1 MERIGWI
8 GTGVMGKSMCLHVLK
23 KGYAVSVHNQ
33 TKEKTDDLCRQG
45 AAWFDTPGDVA
56 AQSDIVFT
64 MVGVPVSCVDGGS
77 GWADRTVSAGGY
89 ALRRARIKARTISST
104 LP

>member
-23 KGYAVSVHNQ
+23 KGYGVSVHNQ

-64 MVGVPVSCVDGGS
+64 MVGEPADVAEALALDQRGEGEQACERCLHDG
-77 GWADRTVSAGGY
+77 
-89 ALRRARIKARTISST
+89 KA
-104 LP
+104 